1 MSFPSRADELALH
14 ERVLQKDSVASVDV
28 FQTYMPLLSRVLM
41 RKGVLDPE
49 DARQSA
55 LDALLLYLRQPER
68 YDRQRGGL
76 SNYLVQSAWGRA
88 VDRHRSRVART
99 RNERSF
105 ADLVELHAPAPNE
118 ELERGMEVALAL
130 KRLEKCDITQ
140 KDQAVLRL
148 ILQGERSTR
157 ALAEV
162 LGLGSLPEDEMRRE
176 VKRHRDRLM
185 KLLERLGEEGP
196 DDES

>member
-1 MSFPSRADELALH
+1 MRFPSRADELALH
-14 ERVLQKDSVASVDV
+14 ERVLQEDSVAPVDV
-28 FQTYMPLLSRVLM
+28 FQTYMPLLQRALLH
-41 RKGVLDPE
+41 KGVLEPE
-49 DARQSA
+49 DGRESA
-55 LDALLLYLRQPER
+55 LDAVLLYLEQPKR

-76 SNYLVQSAWGRA
+76 SNYLVQLAWGRA
-88 VDRHRSRVART
+88 VDRHRSRAART

-105 ADLVELHAPAPNE
+105 ADLVELHAPASNE

-140 KDQAVLRL
+140 RDQAVLRL

-157 ALAEV
+157 VLAEV